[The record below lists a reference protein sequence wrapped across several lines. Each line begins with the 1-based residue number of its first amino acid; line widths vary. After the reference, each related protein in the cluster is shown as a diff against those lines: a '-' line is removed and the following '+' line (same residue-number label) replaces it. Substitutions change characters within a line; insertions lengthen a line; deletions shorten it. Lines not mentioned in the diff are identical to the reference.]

1 MENPPREKTTTWPL
15 LLLLVLF
22 LGLYAYSLLR
32 RTGPSAYTRRAVNGV
47 VDTIYKYDKSFPVVR
62 IRGER
67 LTLDVP
73 TGCSQYLRAGDSVS
87 KAAQSNRIQTVRD
100 NGQYRECITWGY
112 SADGDS
118 ADIDGF
124 ISSVPLPR

>member
-1 MENPPREKTTTWPL
+1 MENPPREKTTMWPL

-32 RTGPSAYTRRAVNGV
+32 RAGPSAYTRRAVNGV

-87 KAAQSNRIQTVRD
+87 KVAQSNRIQTVRD
-100 NGQYRECITWGY
+100 NGQSRECITWGY